1 MTQKEYNER
10 LINFLNAAVT
20 PYHAVATLV
29 DMLQEAGFEA
39 LDEREHW
46 DLQIGKK
53 YYAVRGGSALVAF
66 IYTKS
71 KEYLIAGAHTDSP
84 VLKVKPNAK
93 MQKASLAQLGVEVY
107 GGALLNPWFDRDLS
121 IAGNLFFAD
130 KEEQMGSVLVDFK
143 RPLALIPSLAI
154 HLDGSA
160 NDSRSINKQTDI
172 VPVMGKEFD
181 LHAAL
186 LEQVPQAKRII
197 SYDLS
202 LYDTQKAGFIGMQ
215 EDMVVGARLDNLLSC
230 FAAVAAIAKTKK
242 PMMVVCNDH
251 EEVGSLSALGA
262 DGSFLASVIER
273 IYPENEERTIFA
285 RSSLFVSADNAH
297 ALHPNYEAK
306 YESQHAPKL
315 DEGVV
320 LKLNS
325 NQRYASSAK
334 TVAMIV
340 ETARKNE
347 IPTQLFM
354 VRNDMGCGS
363 TIGPM
368 TAAKLGIDTVDLG
381 VATFAMHSIRE
392 SCGAEDP
399 YRLYRLLSVL

>member
-20 PYHAVATLV
+20 PYHAVAMLV
-29 DMLQEAGFEA
+29 DMLQEAGFET

-66 IYTKS
+66 IYTTS

-121 IAGNLFFAD
+121 IAGNLFFTD

-215 EDMVVGARLDNLLSC
+215 EDMIVSARLDNLLSC
-230 FAAVAAIAKTKK
+230 FTAVAAIAKTKK

-251 EEVGSLSALGA
+251 EEVGSLSTLGA